1 MMQRALGTGDELWL
15 GHSRSQ
21 KLDYAMPP
29 PDVIARIKRENAM
42 DFKLH
47 AFALDLSLR
56 NMADTIPKGLKAAM
70 EEVPRIP
77 KSRGGSASI
86 LVPRPR
92 TRRSFVGFVR
102 KNVTQ
107 FWKARKDMASTSTG
121 MPRLQPAAA
130 AICARG

>member
-70 EEVPRIP
+70 EEVPPNP
-77 KSRGGSASI
+77 KEQRRECLHTCAKTADTPIFRRVCAKKCDAI
-86 LVPRPR
+86 LEGPK
-92 TRRSFVGFVR
+92 GHG
-102 KNVTQ
+102 KH
-107 FWKARKDMASTSTG
+107 KHGHA
-121 MPRLQPAAA
+121 
-130 AICARG
+130 